1 MQSKKQTG
9 CKMLCLFLSA
19 FLLIN
24 VCFADE
30 STAGSV
36 MDLVPSDAVFCVR
49 LNNFDYTLGQF
60 DQFLSGAT
68 PIPAAASMMA
78 RMPLVSLLG
87 DPALS
92 GVNTSGI
99 FVMFGVPAK
108 PQNESEQTK
117 DIVGVM
123 LLPVKDY
130 QQFLESSINADEPD
144 AAGISRITPQ
154 AMGPGANSGKKAIC
168 IKVKDY
174 AIIGSEKN
182 YVHILS
188 LAKSISSGSAGSIA
202 ESLDAEQIKSANEM
216 PVWAYGD
223 IEKINKVFGPVIN
236 DIFTKAQAE
245 IENKSKQGQPMMGN
259 ASQMMKVYFDMAK
272 EFLEQGKYTSISL
285 KPEPAVL
292 RIKKILAAKTDT
304 EMAKMLGADESLPK
318 ENTLIGY
325 MQDGAA
331 INCSAKISQNVMKKM
346 TQFGMN
352 FMKAAPG
359 MNSEEEKAKW
369 EQIIKD
375 SVDATGNMLAMS
387 IKTDPNGKPPFAM
400 NYLLEI
406 KDKQKYEQT
415 QDKALEMMK
424 TGSMAEMHKQMGIE
438 IQFEHEKNAM
448 QYKNVSIDSAK
459 IVFKTI
465 DANSLEAQMITAMYG
480 EGFVYKIAYLDNYYA
495 VVMGGDTDTAIKQ
508 LIDQIKI
515 GTKGPASEVKTAME
529 ILPAAKTADF
539 FGTVNV
545 IRMMNLG
552 MSFAPVPIAIPF
564 DKIPTKTNIAFTGI
578 IADGKLT
585 VDIAVPKEHLVE
597 IASIGTIM
605 QQQMMENQSE
615 PVN

>member
-9 CKMLCLFLSA
+9 CKMFCLFLST

-30 STAGSV
+30 NTAGSV

-49 LNNFDYTLGQF
+49 LNNFDYTMGQF
-60 DQFLSGAT
+60 DQFLSGVT
-68 PIPAAASMMA
+68 PIPGAASIMV

-99 FVMFGVPAK
+99 FAMFGVPAK

-117 DIVGVM
+117 NIFGVM

-130 QQFLESSINADEPD
+130 QLFLESSINVDEPD

-154 AMGPGANSGKKAIC
+154 TMGGGKSGKRAIC

-174 AIIGSEKN
+174 ALIGPEEN
-182 YVHILS
+182 YVGILA

-202 ESLDAEQIKSANEM
+202 KSLDAEQTKYANEM

-223 IEKINKVFGPVIN
+223 IEKINKVFGSVIN

-272 EFLEQGKYTSISL
+272 AFLEQGKYASISL

-292 RIKKILAAKTDT
+292 RIKKILTAKADT
-304 EMAKMLGADESLPK
+304 EMAKTLSADESLPK
-318 ENTLIGY
+318 ENMLIDY

-331 INCSAKISQNVMKKM
+331 INCSAKIGQNTMQKM
-346 TQFGMN
+346 MQAGMS
-352 FMKAAPG
+352 FMKASPTMA
-359 MNSEEEKAKW
+359 SEEQKAEW
-369 EQIIKD
+369 EQIFQDTLD
-375 SVDATGNMLAMS
+375 SAGNVLAAS
-387 IKTDPNGKPPFAM
+387 IKVNPTGKPSFAM

-406 KDKQKYEQT
+406 KDKQKYENA
-415 QDKALEMMK
+415 QDKAFEMMK
-424 TGSMAEMHKQMGIE
+424 TGSMAEMYKQMGLKLE
-438 IQFEHEKNAM
+438 VEHEKNAM

-459 IVFKTI
+459 LMFKVI
-465 DANSLEAQMITAMYG
+465 DVNSPEAQMIASIYG
-480 EGFVYKIAYLDNYYA
+480 EGFVYKMAYVDKYYA
-495 VVMGGDTDTAIKQ
+495 MVMGGDTEAGIKQ

-515 GTKGPASEVKTAME
+515 GSKSPSSEVKTAME
-529 ILPAAKTADF
+529 ILPAAKTVDF
-539 FGTVNV
+539 FGTANV

-552 MSFAPVPIAIPF
+552 MSFAPMPVAIPF

-578 IADGKLT
+578 MAQGKLT
-585 VDIAVPKEHLVE
+585 LDIAVPKEHLAE

-605 QQQMMENQSE
+605 QQQMMENQS
-615 PVN
+615 N